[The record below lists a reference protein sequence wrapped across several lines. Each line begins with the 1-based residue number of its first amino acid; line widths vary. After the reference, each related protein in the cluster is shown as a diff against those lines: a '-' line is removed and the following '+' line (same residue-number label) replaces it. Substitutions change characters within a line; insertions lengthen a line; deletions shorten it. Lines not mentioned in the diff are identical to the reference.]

1 MLTESKLVECTKC
14 MHQFSVL
21 ADYVQYYEFSP
32 PSLCPNPDGCSG
44 FQFKDKEQFTG
55 DNCRDYQVRNLYTT
69 LNEMLGY
76 IILRVTLFPGGGG
89 GIFVVDMWGETM
101 KNFHPFCFFNAH
113 NFNFMLKP

>member
-113 NFNFMLKP
+113 KFNFMLKP